1 MAIAGLLAI
10 AMKGL
15 TVAIVLCGL
24 AGAGLAATEAQLQRK
39 TLAQSTEI
47 QGYQCA
53 KGVAW
58 FYTDG
63 KLKECA
69 VARDTDFG
77 VPPQRTGSPGTPVL
91 ARAPAGSWINL
102 TRDGKPD
109 FLFLVRDT
117 NILGYSCR
125 GGNRLLG
132 PTEGAMTG
140 FYPSGK
146 LKYCWLTADREV
158 QGVACAGSGMFS
170 GKSEVDFYEDGRLK
184 GCKLAKDYG
193 SLKAGERF
201 SQSR

>member
-1 MAIAGLLAI
+1 
-10 AMKGL
+10 MKRL
-15 TVAIVLCGL
+15 VLVVLLCGL
-24 AGAGLAATEAQLQRK
+24 VGAGLAANEAQLQRK
-39 TLAQSTEI
+39 TLAQSIEI
-47 QGYQCA
+47 HGYQCA
-53 KGVAW
+53 KGNAW

-77 VPPQRTGSPGTPVL
+77 V

-132 PTEGAMTG
+132 PTEGATTG

-158 QGVACAGSGMFS
+158 QGVPCAGSSMFS
-170 GKSEVDFYEDGRLK
+170 GKSEVDFHEDGRLK

-201 SQSR
+201 AQSR

>member
-1 MAIAGLLAI
+1 M
-10 AMKGL
+10 
-15 TVAIVLCGL
+15 
-24 AGAGLAATEAQLQRK
+24 
-39 TLAQSTEI
+39 
-47 QGYQCA
+47 
-53 KGVAW
+53 
-58 FYTDG
+58 
-63 KLKECA
+63 
-69 VARDTDFG
+69 ARDTDFS
-77 VPPQRTGSPGTPVL
+77 V

-201 SQSR
+201 SQSH

>member
-1 MAIAGLLAI
+1 MKKLA
-10 AMKGL
+10 L
-15 TVAIVLCGL
+15 VIVSCGL
-24 AGAGLAATEAQLQRK
+24 AGVGLAATETQLQRK
-39 TLAQSTEI
+39 TLAQSTVI
-47 QGYQCA
+47 QGYPCA
-53 KGVAW
+53 KGYAW

-69 VARDTDFG
+69 LARDTDIG
-77 VPPQRTGSPGTPVL
+77 VPPQRTSSPGTPVL

-158 QGVACAGSGMFS
+158 QGVPCAGSSSIFS
-170 GKSEVDFYEDGRLK
+170 GKSEVEFYEDGRLK

-193 SLKAGERF
+193 SRKAGERF
-201 SQSR
+201 AQSQ

>member
-1 MAIAGLLAI
+1 
-10 AMKGL
+10 MKGL
-15 TVAIVLCGL
+15 MVVIVLCGL

-39 TLAQSTEI
+39 TLAQSTEL
-47 QGYQCA
+47 QGYECA

-58 FYTDG
+58 FYADG
-63 KLKECA
+63 RLKECA

-77 VPPQRTGSPGTPVL
+77 V

-102 TRDGKPD
+102 TRDGRPD

-117 NILGYSCR
+117 NILGYACL

-201 SQSR
+201 SQSH

>member
-1 MAIAGLLAI
+1 
-10 AMKGL
+10 
-15 TVAIVLCGL
+15 
-24 AGAGLAATEAQLQRK
+24 
-39 TLAQSTEI
+39 
-47 QGYQCA
+47 
-53 KGVAW
+53 
-58 FYTDG
+58 
-63 KLKECA
+63 
-69 VARDTDFG
+69 
-77 VPPQRTGSPGTPVL
+77 L

-201 SQSR
+201 SQSH